1 MPEAADSEAVRLPP
15 QPPISPPIVP
25 AAPPSLG
32 LYAVLIITSAVL
44 IAVAFTFGRAD
55 WPGLLVSLST
65 NLIAA
70 VIVLIVIERRL
81 RPNDAAALAALGR
94 TTLERLSLLR
104 FRDAR
109 VLTLYGLTLRN
120 RIDVTTGPFKFD
132 RSATE
137 LELLQK
143 SRQGVI
149 LVGLAGTGK
158 TTLLRGAT
166 LQAADQLLR
175 RPVRAPVP
183 VFIQLRALAS
193 DELRLAVERSIN
205 SFAVVPPGVIDR
217 VIRNGRL
224 LCLLDGLD
232 EAPQP
237 EVTAARIAQF
247 HATLPQVALIIATRS
262 SAGDNSIKQLKM
274 NHLVAP
280 DLTVAERERVIRW
293 WREAQARAT

>member
-1 MPEAADSEAVRLPP
+1 MPEAADSEVVRLPP
-15 QPPISPPIVP
+15 QPPISPPTVP

-32 LYAVLIITSAVL
+32 LYAVLIITSSAL

-55 WPGLLVSLST
+55 WPGLLVSLAT

-70 VIVLIVIERRL
+70 VIVLLAIERRL

-94 TTLERLSLLR
+94 TTIERLSLLP

-120 RIDVTTGPFKFD
+120 RIDLTTRPFKFD
-132 RSATE
+132 RRATE

-149 LVGLAGTGK
+149 LSGLAGTGK
-158 TTLLRGAT
+158 TTILRGAA
-166 LQAADQLLR
+166 LRAADQLLR
-175 RPVRAPVP
+175 RPLRAPVP
-183 VFIQLRALAS
+183 VFIQLRTLGS
-193 DELRLAVERSIN
+193 DELRLAIERSIN
-205 SFAVVPPGVIDR
+205 SFAVVPAGVIDR

-237 EVTAARIAQF
+237 EVTAAHIAEF
-247 HATLPQVALIIATRS
+247 HAAIPRVALIIATRS
-262 SAGDNSIKQLKM
+262 LVGDNSAKQLKM

-280 DLTVAERERVIRW
+280 ELTVAERERVIRW
-293 WREAQARAT
+293 WQEAQARAT